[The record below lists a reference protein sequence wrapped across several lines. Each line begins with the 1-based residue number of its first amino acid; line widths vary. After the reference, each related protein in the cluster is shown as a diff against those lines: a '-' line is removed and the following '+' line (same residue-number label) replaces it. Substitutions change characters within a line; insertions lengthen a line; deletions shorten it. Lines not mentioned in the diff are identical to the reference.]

1 MGFGTFVVLLI
12 ILLGVG
18 GFCMW
23 RTGKRPATDSDADK
37 AVKAKAAAAAKA
49 KADEEK
55 RRKILGNN
63 EEGDQE
69 GFQDETDGEEKGWF
83 ASIKSKVTGEAT
95 PATTD
100 AGDDVEAGGAKK
112 SRFEMPKL
120 PNVKIPSA
128 NEVKMM
134 VAKKQMGF

>member
-23 RTGKRPATDSDADK
+23 RTGKRPATDSEADK

-55 RRKILGNN
+55 RKTILGGG
-63 EEGDQE
+63 EE
-69 GFQDETDGEEKGWF
+69 GFQDEEMGEDKGWF
-83 ASIKSKVTGEAT
+83 ASIKSKVTGEAAPPT
-95 PATTD
+95 EEEGE
-100 AGDDVEAGGAKK
+100 AGDAKK

-120 PNVKIPSA
+120 PKVKIPSA

-134 VAKKQMGF
+134 VAKKQMGL